1 MNLIVHRNL
10 YSIIGVHLVMVESF
24 SGGGEESVEE
34 WKSSIVDPSD
44 DILNAGRI
52 DFILRPVIEQEGL
65 DRLEEGDVVDDVLD
79 IIVGGDGGRQDGKVI
94 ARTGPVK

>member
-1 MNLIVHRNL
+1 
-10 YSIIGVHLVMVESF
+10 MVESF
-24 SGGGEESVEE
+24 SGGGEDSRED

-52 DFILRPVIEQEGL
+52 DFILRPFLEQEGL

-79 IIVGGDGGRQDGKVI
+79 IIVGGEGGRQDGQVI
-94 ARTGPVK
+94 TRKGPVN